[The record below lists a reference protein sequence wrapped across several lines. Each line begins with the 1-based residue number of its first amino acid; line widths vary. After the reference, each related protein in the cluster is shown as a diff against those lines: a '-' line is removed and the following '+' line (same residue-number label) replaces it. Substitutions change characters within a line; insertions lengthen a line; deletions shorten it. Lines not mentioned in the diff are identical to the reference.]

1 MEQWNMVEYDRR
13 GSYFKFAIRF
23 ILILLIATGSYIGLK
38 SWQIYQGQREVAGI
52 QHRIEQI
59 LAERDRAMRA
69 DTVGGTTPQETL
81 QMYITAVEKGDYELA
96 SKYFVHDKQD
106 TELESFRESENVS
119 PDKIKAYLSQL
130 RSSLKLNGNYS
141 EDKEYFSFDGMIL
154 INLKRYPSGVWKI
167 IEI

>member
-38 SWQIYQGQREVAGI
+38 SWQIYEGQREVADI

-96 SKYFVHDKQD
+96 SKYFVHEKQD
-106 TELESFRESENVS
+106 TELENLRNSPIKDIRTVLELLKKDASVAGTYSSDGQEFGIRKPLFINFR
-119 PDKIKAYLSQL
+119 K
-130 RSSLKLNGNYS
+130 
-141 EDKEYFSFDGMIL
+141 
-154 INLKRYPSGVWKI
+154 YPSGVWKI